1 VNCVEVPEGL
11 DRSAGRHQDVL
22 GSRMIW
28 NEVGDVINTF
38 PERKTV
44 NRIPNGEKK
53 EEPF

>member
-11 DRSAGRHQDVL
+11 HRSSGRHQDVL

-28 NEVGDVINTF
+28 NEVCDVINTL
-38 PERKTV
+38 PERKSF
-44 NRIPNGEKK
+44 NRFPNGEKR